1 MSFDA
6 ERLAAAADGYWWLGR
21 KYAGEAVPVTDSR
34 GDLHGKVF
42 FAIRGERFD
51 GHDFLLEAGQRGAA
65 AVVADS
71 VETRRCA
78 EAAAAGIPVMLVPD
92 TLRAY
97 QRAGQVWRE
106 NFPKLTAAAVTGSVG
121 KTAVK
126 EMLRAIFTAAS
137 SPEEVLATSGN
148 TNNQI
153 GVPLNLLRLEE
164 RHRFAV
170 VEMGTN
176 HHGEIAALAPL
187 AGASV
192 SVVTAIAAC
201 HLEHLGDLE
210 GVAFEKGHI
219 FSGSPE
225 DSAAVIPAGAP
236 GEAILRRAAGARRV
250 LTFGRA
256 GSGADMELLAAEA
269 TFLTPGRV
277 AMRSREGVTIEL
289 EWRLPGEYLALDA
302 CAAAQ
307 AALLLGIPGETI
319 AAGLAGT
326 VLPGM
331 RARVIRR
338 GSCVWVLDAYNANP
352 ASMEALIVNMAGS
365 DRQGRRLIMVL
376 GDMLELGSGSSEA
389 HRQVLR
395 LVRERLPECE
405 LLLVG
410 EAFAAAQAEERVPA
424 AECFAA
430 AAEVKSRLA
439 AASDAVIAL
448 KASHS
453 IGLEKALPADLTD
466 ALQ

>member
-1 MSFDA
+1 MFDA
-6 ERLAAAADGYWWLGR
+6 DRLAEAVDGYWWLGR
-21 KYAGEAVPVTDSR
+21 KYDGEALPVTDSR
-34 GDLHGKVF
+34 GDLHGKIF
-42 FAIRGERFD
+42 FALRGERFD
-51 GHDFLLEAGQRGAA
+51 GHDFMIEAGRRGAA
-65 AVVADS
+65 AVVADAL
-71 VETRRCA
+71 ETRRCA
-78 EAAAAGIPVMLVPD
+78 EAHAAGIPVLLVSD

-97 QRAGQVWRE
+97 QLVGKAWRE
-106 NFPKLTAAAVTGSVG
+106 KFPGITAAAVTGSVG

-126 EMLRAIFTAAS
+126 EMLRAIFAAAS
-137 SPEEVLATSGN
+137 SPEAVLATVGN

-153 GVPLNLLRLEE
+153 GVPRNLLEINP

-170 VEMGTN
+170 IEMGTN

-192 SVVTAIAAC
+192 SVITAIAAC
-201 HLEHLGDLE
+201 HLEHLGNLE

-225 DSAAVIPAGAP
+225 ASAAVIPAGAP
-236 GEAILRRAAGARRV
+236 GEAVLRRAAGSRRV
-250 LTFGRA
+250 LTFGKA

-277 AMRSREGVTIEL
+277 IMKSRDGVRIEF

-302 CAAAQ
+302 CAAGL
-307 AALLLGIPGETI
+307 AALALGIPGETV

-331 RARVIRR
+331 RARVINR

-365 DRQGRRLIMVL
+365 DLRGRRLIMVL
-376 GDMLELGSGSSEA
+376 GDMLELGSGSRDA
-389 HRQVLR
+389 HRQMLR

-410 EAFAAAQAEERVPA
+410 GEFAAAQAAERDPA
-424 AECFAA
+424 AECFAE
-430 AAEVKSRLA
+430 AAELKSRLEKA
-439 AASDAVIAL
+439 EGAVIAL

-466 ALQ
+466 ALK